1 MAGSC
6 TRYQPAFV
14 LANTGKRA
22 HVVSANIGPRFSR
35 TADVLGYGRP
45 RRAPNFRA
53 RVSVR
58 VCVCVSR
65 RSRSRDLP
73 LEGEVTRSI

>member
-58 VCVCVSR
+58 VYVCACVYRVD
-65 RSRSRDLP
+65 RDR
-73 LEGEVTRSI
+73 ETCHSKGR

>member
-58 VCVCVSR
+58 VCIASIEIERLATR
-65 RSRSRDLP
+65 RGGDSIDLK
-73 LEGEVTRSI
+73 L